1 MGFEKGNPFEKLV
14 LGDSI
19 SFAELFNSVESCK
32 VFPEDAQDK
41 EQAVAGV
48 RDDDIGKDGMCMVTA
63 VTEDPEDAEIRF
75 FLCAGSK
82 VDDGSAIVV
91 MDMAV
96 SGASAD
102 GTGLKFGLKPRHV
115 GIKKRF

>member
-14 LGDSI
+14 LGDPI
-19 SFAELFNSVESCK
+19 SFAELFDGVKTCK

-48 RDDDIGKDGMCMVTA
+48 RDDDIGKNGMCMVTA

-75 FLCAGSK
+75 FLSAGLE
-82 VDDGSAIVV
+82 VDDGSAVVV
-91 MDMAV
+91 MDVAV

-102 GTGLKFGLKPRHV
+102 GTGLQTGLEQRHI

>member
-19 SFAELFNSVESCK
+19 SFAELLNGGKSCK

-41 EQAVAGV
+41 EQTVAGV

-75 FLCAGSK
+75 LLSAGLK
-82 VDDGSAIVV
+82 VDDGPAIVV
-91 MDMAV
+91 MDME
-96 SGASAD
+96 ASLPPAD
-102 GTGLKFGLKPRHV
+102 RTGLQTGLEQRHI

>member
-14 LGDSI
+14 LGDPI
-19 SFAELFNSVESCK
+19 SFAELFNGVKTCK

-41 EQAVAGV
+41 EQTVAGV
-48 RDDDIGKDGMCMVTA
+48 RDDDIRKDGMCMATT

-75 FLCAGSK
+75 FLCAGPK

-91 MDMAV
+91 MDVAV
-96 SGASAD
+96 SGTPAD
-102 GTGLKFGLKPRHV
+102 GTGLQMGLKFSHV
-115 GIKKRF
+115 GIKKGF

>member
-1 MGFEKGNPFEKLV
+1 MGFEKGDPFEKLV

-19 SFAELFNSVESCK
+19 SFAELFDGVKTCK

-48 RDDDIGKDGMCMVTA
+48 RDDDIGKNGMCMVTA

-75 FLCAGSK
+75 FLSAGLE
-82 VDDGSAIVV
+82 VDDGSAVVV
-91 MDMAV
+91 MDEAV
-96 SGASAD
+96 SGASTD
-102 GTGLKFGLKPRHV
+102 GTGLQTGLKPRHV

>member
-14 LGDSI
+14 FGDSI
-19 SFAELFNSVESCK
+19 SFAELLNGGKSCK

-63 VTEDPEDAEIRF
+63 VTEDPEDAELRF

-82 VDDGSAIVV
+82 VDDGSAVVV
-91 MDMAV
+91 MDVAV
-96 SGASAD
+96 SFASTG
-102 GTGLKFGLKPRHV
+102 GTGLQMGLKFSHV
-115 GIKKRF
+115 GIKQRF

>member
-19 SFAELFNSVESCK
+19 SFAELFNGGKSGK

-48 RDDDIGKDGMCMVTA
+48 RNDDIRKDGMCMVTA

-75 FLCAGSK
+75 LFCAG
-82 VDDGSAIVV
+82 DEIYNGSAVVV
-91 MDMAV
+91 MDVAV
-96 SGASAD
+96 SGAPAD
-102 GTGLKFGLKPRHV
+102 GTGLQTGLEQRHI

>member
-1 MGFEKGNPFEKLV
+1 M
-14 LGDSI
+14 GDSI
-19 SFAELFNSVESCK
+19 PFTELFNGVKSGK
-32 VFPEDAQDK
+32 VFAEYAQDK

-63 VTEDPEDAEIRF
+63 VTEDSEHTKIRF
-75 FLCAGSK
+75 LLYAGPK

-91 MDMAV
+91 MDVAV
-96 SGASAD
+96 SGTPAD
-102 GTGLKFGLKPRHV
+102 GTGLQTGLKPRHV

>member
-19 SFAELFNSVESCK
+19 SFAELFNGVKTCK

-41 EQAVAGV
+41 EQTVAGV

-63 VTEDPEDAEIRF
+63 VTEDSEHTKIRF
-75 FLCAGSK
+75 LLCAGPK
-82 VDDGSAIVV
+82 VDDESAVVV
-91 MDMAV
+91 MDVAV
-96 SGASAD
+96 SGTPAD
-102 GTGLKFGLKPRHV
+102 GTGLQMGLKFSHI

>member
-14 LGDSI
+14 LGDPI
-19 SFAELFNSVESCK
+19 SFAELFNGVKTCK

-41 EQAVAGV
+41 EQTVAGV
-48 RDDDIGKDGMCMVTA
+48 RDDDIRKDGMCMVTA

-75 FLCAGSK
+75 FLCTGPK
-82 VDDGSAIVV
+82 VDDGSAVVV
-91 MDMAV
+91 MDVAV
-96 SGASAD
+96 SGAPAD
-102 GTGLKFGLKPRHV
+102 GTGLQTGLEQRHI

>member
-14 LGDSI
+14 LGDPI
-19 SFAELFNSVESCK
+19 SFAELFNGVKTCK

-41 EQAVAGV
+41 EQTVAGV
-48 RDDDIGKDGMCMVTA
+48 RDDDIRKDSMCMAAA

-75 FLCAGSK
+75 FLCAGPK

-91 MDMAV
+91 MDVAV
-96 SGASAD
+96 SGTPAD
-102 GTGLKFGLKPRHV
+102 GTGLQTGLKPRHV

>member
-14 LGDSI
+14 FGDSI
-19 SFAELFNSVESCK
+19 SFAELLNGGKSCK

-75 FLCAGSK
+75 FLSAGLE
-82 VDDGSAIVV
+82 VDDGSAVV
-91 MDMAV
+91 VVDVAV

-102 GTGLKFGLKPRHV
+102 GTGLKFGLKFSHV

>member
-19 SFAELFNSVESCK
+19 SFAELFNGGKSGK

-48 RDDDIGKDGMCMVTA
+48 RDDDIGKDGMCMVAA
-63 VTEDPEDAEIRF
+63 VTEDPEHTKIRF
-75 FLCAGSK
+75 LLCAGLE
-82 VDDGSAIVV
+82 VNDGSAVV
-91 MDMAV
+91 IMDMAV
-96 SGASAD
+96 SSASTDGA
-102 GTGLKFGLKPRHV
+102 GLQMGLKFSHV
-115 GIKKRF
+115 GIKKGF

>member
-14 LGDSI
+14 LGDPI
-19 SFAELFNSVESCK
+19 SFAELFNGVKTCK

-41 EQAVAGV
+41 EQTVAGV
-48 RDDDIGKDGMCMVTA
+48 RDDDIRKDGMCMVTA
-63 VTEDPEDAEIRF
+63 VTEDSEHTKIRF
-75 FLCAGSK
+75 LLCAGPK

-91 MDMAV
+91 MDVAV
-96 SGASAD
+96 SGTPAD
-102 GTGLKFGLKPRHV
+102 GTGLQTGLKPRHV

>member
-14 LGDSI
+14 FGDSI
-19 SFAELFNSVESCK
+19 SFAELLNGGKSCK

-48 RDDDIGKDGMCMVTA
+48 RNDDIGKDGMCMVAA
-63 VTEDPEDAEIRF
+63 VTEDPEHTKIRF
-75 FLCAGSK
+75 LLCAGPK

-91 MDMAV
+91 MDVAV
-96 SGASAD
+96 SGTPAD
-102 GTGLKFGLKPRHV
+102 GTGLQMGLKFSHI

>member
-19 SFAELFNSVESCK
+19 SFAELLNSVESCK

-48 RDDDIGKDGMCMVTA
+48 RDDDIRKDGMCMVAA

-75 FLCAGSK
+75 FLCTGPK
-82 VDDGSAIVV
+82 VDDGSAVVV
-91 MDMAV
+91 MDVAV

-102 GTGLKFGLKPRHV
+102 GTGLQTGLEQRHI

>member
-19 SFAELFNSVESCK
+19 SFAELLNGGKSCK

-41 EQAVAGV
+41 EQTVAGI

-75 FLCAGSK
+75 FLYAGIK
-82 VDDGSAIVV
+82 VDDGSAVVV
-91 MDMAV
+91 MDVAV
-96 SGASAD
+96 SGAPAD
-102 GTGLKFGLKPRHV
+102 GTGLQTGLEQRHI
-115 GIKKRF
+115 GIKKKF

>member
-14 LGDSI
+14 LGDPI
-19 SFAELFNSVESCK
+19 SFAELFNGVKTCK

-41 EQAVAGV
+41 EQTVAGV
-48 RDDDIGKDGMCMVTA
+48 RDDDIGKDGMCMAAA

-75 FLCAGSK
+75 FLCAGPK
-82 VDDGSAIVV
+82 VDDGSAVVV
-91 MDMAV
+91 MDVAV
-96 SGASAD
+96 SGAPAD
-102 GTGLKFGLKPRHV
+102 GTGLQTGLKPRHV

>member
-19 SFAELFNSVESCK
+19 SFAELFNGGKSGK

-48 RDDDIGKDGMCMVTA
+48 RDDDIGKDGMCMVTT
-63 VTEDPEDAEIRF
+63 VTEDSEHTKIRF
-75 FLCAGSK
+75 LLCVGPK
-82 VDDGSAIVV
+82 VDDGSAVVV
-91 MDMAV
+91 MDVAV
-96 SGASAD
+96 SGASTY
-102 GTGLKFGLKPRHV
+102 GTGLPFRLKMLHV
-115 GIKKRF
+115 GVKKRF

>member
-19 SFAELFNSVESCK
+19 SFAELFDGVKTCK

-41 EQAVAGV
+41 EQTVAGV
-48 RDDDIGKDGMCMVTA
+48 RDDDIGKDGMCMAAA

-75 FLCAGSK
+75 FLCTGPK
-82 VDDGSAIVV
+82 VDDGSAVVV
-91 MDMAV
+91 MDVAV
-96 SGASAD
+96 SFAST
-102 GTGLKFGLKPRHV
+102 GGTGLQTGLKFSHV

>member
-19 SFAELFNSVESCK
+19 SFAELFNGGKSGK

-41 EQAVAGV
+41 EQTVAGV

-75 FLCAGSK
+75 LLCAGPK
-82 VDDGSAIVV
+82 VDDESAVVV
-91 MDMAV
+91 MDVAV
-96 SGASAD
+96 SFASTD
-102 GTGLKFGLKPRHV
+102 GTGLQTGLKFSHI

>member
-1 MGFEKGNPFEKLV
+1 MGFEKGNPLEKLV
-14 LGDSI
+14 PGDSI
-19 SFAELFNSVESCK
+19 SFAELFDGIKSGK
-32 VFPEDAQDK
+32 VFTEDAQDK

-48 RDDDIGKDGMCMVTA
+48 RDDDIGKNGMCMVTA

-75 FLCAGSK
+75 FLSAGLE

-91 MDMAV
+91 MDVAV
-96 SGASAD
+96 SGTPAD
-102 GTGLKFGLKPRHV
+102 GTGLQMGLKFSHI

>member
-19 SFAELFNSVESCK
+19 SFAELFNGGKSGK

-75 FLCAGSK
+75 FLSAGLE
-82 VDDGSAIVV
+82 VDDGSAVVV
-91 MDMAV
+91 MDVAV

-102 GTGLKFGLKPRHV
+102 GTGLKFGLKFSHV

>member
-19 SFAELFNSVESCK
+19 SFAELFNGGKSGK

-48 RDDDIGKDGMCMVTA
+48 RDDDIGKDGMCMAAA

-75 FLCAGSK
+75 LFCAG
-82 VDDGSAIVV
+82 DEIYNGSAVVV

>member
-19 SFAELFNSVESCK
+19 SFAELFNGGKSGK

-48 RDDDIGKDGMCMVTA
+48 RDDDIGKDGMCMAAA

-75 FLCAGSK
+75 FLCAGPK

-91 MDMAV
+91 MDVAV
-96 SGASAD
+96 SGTPAD
-102 GTGLKFGLKPRHV
+102 GTGLQTGLKPRHV